1 MSNFEEVLTVIAK
14 NEELFTLSAKD
25 AIDKLLSFDDRVDLE
40 SRLKSFSFLE
50 LQLYNEIKKDS
61 TLKLQSE
68 IVKSDEVTLVLKYNS
83 FGRLN
88 IRSIDEEMP
97 DYGDKLNGFIV
108 AYLNISTTSYQNAL
122 MEAKKEEEKETHY
135 QKKID
140 AILFALEENGEL
152 VSSFNN
158 IKGSIGH
165 LEAVL
170 FYIDDRWYRHMEG
183 SSNLMNNNGDGL
195 LQILE
200 KIPTKEWSREDR
212 LAIIG
217 LQSMLLSAKT
227 RPEEVN
233 GVQLRPSWLYN
244 RFEELIIRYSSLYN
258 YTLNM
263 PSDLLKRASL
273 VDELSKDISGRG
285 FLRYRTIEGPTFR
298 KVEELTPI
306 LTDKEMDDMVPEFIK
321 DLYKKWFNVET
332 VPQDHHTL
340 FLEMADYAIKN
351 DIKNGNSDSIEEL
364 TRVIL
369 KSNLIQTK
377 SSVALSSA
385 FRNPGVLFNND
396 INSLRDFTVETRN
409 KDFYTCVMCHKDFA
423 DRLNAK
429 AIKKISTML
438 QMRLNRIRWG
448 YLPANFP
455 HIEIPEKRYY
465 LYPSIMPDISTF
477 GDLHHKSHTVAE
489 VKNNIRTQGP
499 DNALQPLMINNIPYR
514 GFHDIRIYRAGDEQ
528 YTLDDLKISRTH
540 DYFIDIMWRRII
552 IWCTVDENIRD
563 KFQVIG
569 FGKGEHTVEG

>member
-1 MSNFEEVLTVIAK
+1 MSNFEEVLTAIATK
-14 NEELFTLSAKD
+14 EEIFTLSAKD
-25 AIDKLLSFDDRVDLE
+25 AIDKLLSFDDRVDVK
-40 SRLKSFSFLE
+40 SRLDSFSFVELE
-50 LQLYNEIKKDS
+50 LYHEIEADS

-68 IVKSDEVTLVLKYNS
+68 IVDSDEVTLVLKYNS

-88 IRSIDEEMP
+88 IRSSDEEMP
-97 DYGDKLNGFIV
+97 DYEDKLNGFVVGYI
-108 AYLNISTTSYQNAL
+108 NISTTSYQNAL
-122 MEAKKEEEKETHY
+122 IEAKKEEEKETPY
-135 QKKID
+135 QEKID
-140 AILFALEENGEL
+140 TILFSLEENGEL
-152 VSSFNN
+152 GSAFNN

-183 SSNLMNNNGDGL
+183 SSNLMNTNGDGL

-200 KIPTKEWSREDR
+200 KTPTKEWSREDR

-244 RFEELIIRYSSLYN
+244 RFEELVIRYSSLYN

-273 VDELSKDISGRG
+273 IDELSKDISGRG

-306 LTDKEMDDMVPEFIK
+306 LTDKEMDDMVPQFIK

-332 VPQDHHTL
+332 APQDHHTL

-369 KSNLIQTK
+369 KSTLIQTK

-385 FRNPGVLFNND
+385 FRNPGLLFNDD

-423 DRLNAK
+423 DRLNDK
-429 AIKKISTML
+429 AIQKISTML

-455 HIEIPEKRYY
+455 HIEIPQKRYY
-465 LYPSIMPDISTF
+465 LYPSIMPDISIF